1 MAKDWWE
8 SYAPATESKDNWWS
22 GYAVEDAARRELPEG
37 VKPSEAG
44 GGRGSAPASAYVRPP
59 EAAPVARA
67 ETPPAAA
74 EYTDAMGNALGGA
87 EMPYGMEPAPSVKS
101 VLNTPQA
108 TRAYQEERLGKP
120 GGMLRQEYIDSVR
133 SSFANL
139 PAEKRR
145 DALSEMANGTDAQ
158 AQAAQRLLA
167 DVQAEDVRNKDLS
180 QGREGM
186 IGLIANAAR
195 TAPSIKK
202 LGTEAPALVT
212 FPDVSQK
219 PFDVREDIPE
229 SQRVDKALRLDEATR
244 GVVQADT
251 GLAAM
256 ADKINLAS
264 QDLSAEAFAKE
275 NPVLG
280 ALASGSG
287 QIVSGLANAI
297 PTMVDFAAKT
307 VNLLSGGQ
315 LEPEGFNVRAPT
327 YDWAD
332 RLAVSAKSAMP
343 EAGKQNLASAV
354 SKGEFASWLGL
365 NLTAQAPQMVGN
377 FIAALAPVTR
387 PFMLPA
393 MGAQTAGQAYGE
405 GDSSLAAVLKGG
417 AEILGEKATLGIF
430 DHSFSALSKLPL
442 SLQAP
447 TVQSVGR
454 ALAATGKVVTAQ
466 AVAGSIEEATTQ
478 IFQNGVDKFVEGKN
492 VGLLDQVTDAAV
504 LGAFMQGPLAIP
516 QTVKAFQ
523 GGAGAFGGAFAQ
535 DVAGAQYAAPAD
547 VVARRL
553 LDVQSYDANIIT
565 PQQTAKMAQAGQ
577 AFGKATSAEDVV
589 AAANLMAGSVDEL
602 LVPNTIVPPTA
613 AAPTLPEVTAPTE
626 LPPIPG
632 LPAAPAP
639 AILTELPP
647 VPGLPAAPAPAPLP
661 AVNPET
667 EKLFGLDK
675 LRLNAPRPQSIQGE
689 PVANLTDDKLTEIV
703 NDESVHAMTR
713 RGAAIELTARQA
725 EQAPAVAPIEAA
737 PIAAPTPVV
746 EAPPVAVK
754 TMTPAELGQMR
765 LGDRRTL
772 AREFDQTENDDG
784 SITFTPKPPSAVAPA
799 APETN
804 FGLGAAQGRVSNAPV
819 TGTGDTARAD
829 LQARLDETA
838 AQHNVAV
845 PTLAAPAKSDEAAVT
860 AIGKALGVTGPVV
873 AYADPNGADGF
884 ELGGAIAINTKTQKG
899 IAPTAFHENFH
910 IAERIAEADTQAG
923 RTDTPAQQYVSSIH
937 SLFDDMSEAGKR
949 SYAENFLHKKELARI
964 ADPVAREQRL
974 QQLLSG
980 QTLRSEMAADF
991 MGNRATDRTFLADL
1005 AKADP
1010 KGFGGFVQKWI
1021 GILDNMLVRL
1031 RGVKDKTEL
1040 ESVKVD
1046 SYLKDLNQAK
1056 MVARDAMVAFRNGTL
1071 QQSAPA
1077 TAPLAFSQQQ
1087 GETNERINVT
1097 PGGEVA
1103 PGLAGTAGQIPA
1115 LGGGGEIP
1123 SYGTAREGA
1132 VSVVGRHYSTTPRQ
1146 SLSGAYYGRGLKG
1159 AEATRLDASTDPR
1172 LKNRVYFYADQGA
1185 GIRPE
1190 SGVGG
1195 HAHEVQLNNI
1205 YDPASRLIKPQVD
1218 ANAFESAVINAG
1230 FDGYMAPFGNNQS
1243 AVVLL
1248 GQKHKAVPVRAIGQP
1263 LAAAAPQVAA
1273 PTTLTKGLLS
1283 REANAID
1290 VTNIP
1295 GAQVRMGNLQIPA
1308 GQTEAANVELARIGS
1323 DVRFS
1328 AKQKTVA
1335 EGRIRRSIEELV
1347 AAADS
1352 QSSWRTWYTRHEKT
1366 IVDTFGEDSN
1376 LFQKLLSATSQA
1388 TGVKGNVTL
1397 ALKAYDQLL
1406 SGRPFTGYLPAVIK
1420 NLDRIANDEKLAGA
1434 KISQYGQ
1441 ANEGDVDAI
1450 AVDRHIAM
1458 LFFNT
1463 KTPNPRQIASA
1474 KERIKIIAAR
1484 LEWEPRQVQAALWA
1498 FNQVRLGTDPAKVES
1513 YDKILEA
1520 RADTIAALRAYH
1532 GRGTGGGLQVGGAVG
1547 ARNQERQGPVPVTKT
1562 STELELNGI
1571 KFSAKQRNLT
1581 SIPTITIRDLIGKRV
1596 MGIKADLTTAGISY
1610 TGIDGSQL
1618 EFPVEMLGGP
1628 NFVRLPENTKANV
1641 VWAVRGGAT
1650 LSKIM
1655 AKVNESDYVLVH
1667 AMNDNSHLTNATVSQ
1682 AYIQTVEAYL
1692 RDKRITPDNLL
1703 ALDKIVQS
1711 SENKNSLPDFP
1722 GFESPGILGYIDGL
1736 SFDQRGALAKMLET
1750 KQAQAL
1756 GLPNLDRFRRET
1768 LDLEYAGYRQGDTML
1783 VIEIDKTNP
1792 TVKLGEA
1799 GTKMHPSYPLGLRGR
1814 VVGKL
1819 AKGVNYELI
1828 FRDYFDN
1835 KVPTLANKEVGAW
1848 YAFDRVL
1855 PIQEITSE
1863 IADALGEGGYENIT
1877 SSRQAQASLALA
1889 NNQWLESGKTKATG
1903 GISTTEFV
1911 DALRANEG
1919 AAALTLYDADEVKA
1933 GVKDGSFKIYQLG
1946 KEGGNKNLQ
1955 IFFGL
1960 KRGKP
1965 WYADMVDGIKDNEV
1979 EVVSV
1984 TNNEPGASGVA
1995 TPAIITKAIAEG
2007 ATVLDAFAVKSKRFP
2022 DGFLPQMYGQFGFET
2037 IGTIPFDASYYDA
2050 NKLSDLKAFWAKG
2063 GWKEADGYPDVVVMR
2078 WKGKDADRKSVIERY
2093 VRTGETGVSTGPD
2106 YFGAATGNPAEQR
2119 DTFRGAEGR
2128 APGGDNGPA
2137 GRIQGADNAAP
2148 VVRRAYNSLQE
2159 LANLSAGDI
2168 RNLGLKTEDVARL
2181 RDQLAS
2187 GATPDLESVFA
2198 GLDKRGMAKAK
2209 AETAFTSRPD
2219 GAQIKFVQ
2227 DNFLDI
2233 LAELDDSGLV
2243 KINCD

>member
-108 TRAYQEERLGKP
+108 TR
-120 GGMLRQEYIDSVR
+120 
-133 SSFANL
+133 
-139 PAEKRR
+139 
-145 DALSEMANGTDAQ
+145 
-158 AQAAQRLLA
+158 
-167 DVQAEDVRNKDLS
+167 
-180 QGREGM
+180 
-186 IGLIANAAR
+186 
-195 TAPSIKK
+195 
-202 LGTEAPALVT
+202 
-212 FPDVSQK
+212 
-219 PFDVREDIPE
+219 
-229 SQRVDKALRLDEATR
+229 
-244 GVVQADT
+244 
-251 GLAAM
+251 
-256 ADKINLAS
+256 
-264 QDLSAEAFAKE
+264 DLSAEAFAKE

-523 GGAGAFGGAFAQ
+523 GGAGAFGEAFAQ

-937 SLFDDMSEAGKR
+937 SLFNDMSEAGKR

-1335 EGRIRRSIEELV
+1335 EG
-1347 AAADS
+1347 
-1352 QSSWRTWYTRHEKT
+1352 
-1366 IVDTFGEDSN
+1366 
-1376 LFQKLLSATSQA
+1376 
-1388 TGVKGNVTL
+1388 
-1397 ALKAYDQLL
+1397 
-1406 SGRPFTGYLPAVIK
+1406 
-1420 NLDRIANDEKLAGA
+1420 
-1434 KISQYGQ
+1434 
-1441 ANEGDVDAI
+1441 
-1450 AVDRHIAM
+1450 
-1458 LFFNT
+1458 
-1463 KTPNPRQIASA
+1463 
-1474 KERIKIIAAR
+1474 
-1484 LEWEPRQVQAALWA
+1484 
-1498 FNQVRLGTDPAKVES
+1498 
-1513 YDKILEA
+1513 
-1520 RADTIAALRAYH
+1520 
-1532 GRGTGGGLQVGGAVG
+1532 
-1547 ARNQERQGPVPVTKT
+1547 
-1562 STELELNGI
+1562 
-1571 KFSAKQRNLT
+1571 
-1581 SIPTITIRDLIGKRV
+1581 
-1596 MGIKADLTTAGISY
+1596 
-1610 TGIDGSQL
+1610 
-1618 EFPVEMLGGP
+1618 
-1628 NFVRLPENTKANV
+1628 
-1641 VWAVRGGAT
+1641 
-1650 LSKIM
+1650 
-1655 AKVNESDYVLVH
+1655 
-1667 AMNDNSHLTNATVSQ
+1667 
-1682 AYIQTVEAYL
+1682 
-1692 RDKRITPDNLL
+1692 
-1703 ALDKIVQS
+1703 
-1711 SENKNSLPDFP
+1711 
-1722 GFESPGILGYIDGL
+1722 
-1736 SFDQRGALAKMLET
+1736 
-1750 KQAQAL
+1750 
-1756 GLPNLDRFRRET
+1756 
-1768 LDLEYAGYRQGDTML
+1768 
-1783 VIEIDKTNP
+1783 
-1792 TVKLGEA
+1792 
-1799 GTKMHPSYPLGLRGR
+1799 
-1814 VVGKL
+1814 
-1819 AKGVNYELI
+1819 
-1828 FRDYFDN
+1828 
-1835 KVPTLANKEVGAW
+1835 
-1848 YAFDRVL
+1848 
-1855 PIQEITSE
+1855 
-1863 IADALGEGGYENIT
+1863 GYENIT

>member
-1 MAKDWWE
+1 MAKQSGWETISVAADSDSGWE
-8 SYAPATESKDNWWS
+8 SIAKQ
-22 GYAVEDAARRELPEG
+22 ELPAG

-59 EAAPVARA
+59 EAKI
-67 ETPPAAA
+67 ETPPAAV
-74 EYTDAMGNALGGA
+74 EYTDAMGNVPGSAAVDAATPTPSGNLGLIARVGKFLKP
-87 EMPYGMEPAPSVKS
+87 ESKS
-101 VLNTPQA
+101 VLESYQPTPEETQA
-108 TRAYQEERLGKP
+108 EIDKRLAVGAGPISQQTIATADLLRSTRGTANAFGSKDTTVNRVVQLLDEKKAPAEFADLIERANDPTNVRAARDAKAAEFRSVGEWAADTLSGLAQGGTSLVQLPTNIIAPGSKLGGILRDTQKELQSQESDALKAQREQLRERVENEDGFLGK
-120 GGMLRQEYIDSVR
+120 Y
-133 SSFANL
+133 FATVESL
-139 PAEKRR
+139 VTSPALG
-145 DALSEMANGTDAQ
+145 LSEAIKQVPNFLGVMGLAKVGSTIASGAVGLAGKISPTIALGEAISGGAIQ
-158 AQAAQRLLA
+158 AGARAAGA
-167 DVQAEDVRNKDLS
+167 
-180 QGREGM
+180 
-186 IGLIANAAR
+186 
-195 TAPSIKK
+195 TA
-202 LGTEAPALVT
+202 G
-212 FPDVSQK
+212 
-219 PFDVREDIPE
+219 
-229 SQRVDKALRLDEATR
+229 
-244 GVVQADT
+244 
-251 GLAAM
+251 GLAATTVM
-256 ADKINLAS
+256 TSGDAAGNVYEKLIDPKQTPRSLWEKNPDYQKLIADGKTPS
-264 QDLSAEAFAKE
+264 EAIDEIATAK
-275 NPVLG
+275 
-280 ALASGSG
+280 A
-287 QIVSGLANAI
+287 
-297 PTMVDFAAKT
+297 
-307 VNLLSGGQ
+307 
-315 LEPEGFNVRAPT
+315 R
-327 YDWAD
+327 
-332 RLAVSAKSAMP
+332 
-343 EAGKQNLASAV
+343 
-354 SKGEFASWLGL
+354 
-365 NLTAQAPQMVGN
+365 
-377 FIAALAPVTR
+377 
-387 PFMLPA
+387 
-393 MGAQTAGQAYGE
+393 
-405 GDSSLAAVLKGG
+405 LAAVIVAPLGVLGFMG
-417 AEILGEKATLGIF
+417 AEASLVARGAGKSLSEIATPKGAAKLFGKELIGEQLEEGGTQLGANVIGQTVNPEQKLFEGVPEAMATAAIT
-430 DHSFSALSKLPL
+430 SAPYSGVAVGQQVRDVLNRP
-442 SLQAP
+442 AP
-447 TVQSVGR
+447 AVN
-454 ALAATGKVVTAQ
+454 Q
-466 AVAGSIEEATTQ
+466 AV
-478 IFQNGVDKFVEGKN
+478 
-492 VGLLDQVTDAAV
+492 
-504 LGAFMQGPLAIP
+504 
-516 QTVKAFQ
+516 
-523 GGAGAFGGAFAQ
+523 
-535 DVAGAQYAAPAD
+535 D

-577 AFGKATSAEDVV
+577 GFGKATSAEEVV
-589 AAANLMAGSVDEL
+589 EAANLMAGSVDEL

-613 AAPTLPEVTAPTE
+613 AAPTLPVMPEATAPTELPPIPGLPAMPEATAPTE

-632 LPAAPAP
+632 LPAA
-639 AILTELPP
+639 
-647 VPGLPAAPAPAPLP
+647 VAPAPLP

-725 EQAPAVAPIEAA
+725 EQAPAAAPIEAA
-737 PIAAPTPVV
+737 SIAAPTPAV

-754 TMTPAELGQMR
+754 TMTPAELRQMR

-784 SITFTPKPPSAVAPA
+784 SITFTPKLAAPSAVPAA

-804 FGLGAAQGRVSNAPV
+804 FGLGAAQGRVSDAPV

-829 LQARLDETA
+829 LQARLDEVA
-838 AQHNVAV
+838 ARENVAV
-845 PTLAAPAKSDEAAVT
+845 PTLATPAKSDETAV
-860 AIGKALGVTGPVV
+860 AVIGKALGVTGPVV

-899 IAPTAFHENFH
+899 IAATSWHENFH
-910 IAERIAEADTQAG
+910 ISERIAEADTQAG
-923 RTDTPAQQYVSSIH
+923 RTDTPAQQYVASMYG
-937 SLFDDMSEAGKR
+937 LFDEMSPEGKR
-949 SYAENFLHKKELARI
+949 SYVENFLIKPALAGI
-964 ADPVAREQRL
+964 TDPTKREQL
-974 QQLLSG
+974 VQKTLSAPL
-980 QTLRSEMAADF
+980 LRSEMVADF
-991 MGNRATDRTFLADL
+991 MGNRANDREFLADL

-1031 RGVKDKTEL
+1031 RGVKDKSNL

-1046 SYLKDLNQAK
+1046 QYVKDLNQAK

-1077 TAPLAFSQQQ
+1077 TAPPAFSQQQ

-1115 LGGGGEIP
+1115 LGGGGETP

-1205 YDPASRLIKPQVD
+1205 YDPASRLIKPQAD

-1248 GQKHKAVPVRAIGQP
+1248 GQKHKAVPMRAIGQP
-1263 LAAAAPQVAA
+1263 LAAAAPQAAA

-1290 VTNIP
+1290 VGNIP

-1547 ARNQERQGPVPVTKT
+1547 AGNQERQGPVPVTKT

-1581 SIPTITIRDLIGKRV
+1581 SIPTITIRDLVGKRV
-1596 MGIKADLTTAGISY
+1596 MGIKADLTTAGVSY

-1618 EFPVEMLGGP
+1618 EFPIEMLGGP
-1628 NFVRLPENTKANV
+1628 NFVRLPANTKTNV

-1650 LSKIM
+1650 LKKIM
-1655 AKVNESDYVLVH
+1655 AKVNESDYILVH

-1682 AYIQTVEAYL
+1682 AYVQTVEAYL

-1703 ALDKIVQS
+1703 ALDKIVRS
-1711 SENKNSLPDFP
+1711 SENKNSLPEFP
-1722 GFESPGILGYIDGL
+1722 GFESPDILSYIDGL

-1768 LDLEYAGYRQGDTML
+1768 MDAEYAGYRQGDTML
-1783 VIEIDKTNP
+1783 VIEIDKKNP
-1792 TVKLGEA
+1792 TVKLGEE

-1828 FRDYFDN
+1828 FRDYFEN
-1835 KVPTLANKEVGAW
+1835 KVPTLGNKEAGAW

-1855 PIQEITSE
+1855 PVQEITSE
-1863 IADALGEGGYENIT
+1863 IADVLGKGDYKNIT

-1889 NNQWLESGKTKATG
+1889 NNQWLESGKTKVTG
-1903 GISTTEFV
+1903 GISTIEFV

-1946 KEGGNKNLQ
+1946 KEGGNKGLQ

-1960 KRGKP
+1960 KKGTP
-1965 WYADMVDGIKDNEV
+1965 WYADMIAGIGTNEV

-2022 DGFLPQMYGQFGFET
+2022 DGFLPEMYGQFGFET

-2128 APGGDNGPA
+2128 APGGDNGSA

-2159 LANLSAGDI
+2159 LASLSDGDI
-2168 RNLGLKTEDVARL
+2168 RNLGLNPEDVARL
-2181 RDQLAS
+2181 RNQLAP